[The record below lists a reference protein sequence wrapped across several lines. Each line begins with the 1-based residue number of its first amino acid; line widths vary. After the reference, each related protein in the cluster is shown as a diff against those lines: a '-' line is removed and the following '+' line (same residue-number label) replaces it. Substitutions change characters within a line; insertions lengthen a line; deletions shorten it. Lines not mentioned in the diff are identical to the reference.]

1 MLNLFLSYLLIYKYA
16 ILFSVVFLTSLGLP
30 LPATALI
37 VAAGAFAAQ
46 GYFDFWGILACVF
59 VASVLGDISGYFISR
74 RYGKRILM
82 GVGFKSILSSSN
94 FLALEKIFKNRSISA
109 IFYSRFLLTH
119 LGPSINIL
127 SGLSKIPGTKFI
139 TYDVI
144 GEILYAVIFTS
155 LGYIFANQ
163 WEMISSISQDI
174 ISILVLSVLLLILLA
189 VLWRMRN
196 GKKK

>member
-82 GVGFKSILSSSN
+82 WVGFKSILSSSN

-119 LGPSINIL
+119 LWPSINIL
-127 SGLSKIPGTKFI
+127 SGLSKIPWTKFI